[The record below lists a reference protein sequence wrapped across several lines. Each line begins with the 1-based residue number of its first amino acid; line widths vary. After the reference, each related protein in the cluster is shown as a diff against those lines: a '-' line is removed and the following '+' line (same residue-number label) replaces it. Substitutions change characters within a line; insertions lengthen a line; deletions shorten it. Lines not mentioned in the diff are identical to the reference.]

1 MFYYHV
7 QIIPG
12 ASQLFVWWI
21 PGESTWSMKLN
32 MHLHLVLF
40 LGVSSKQF
48 GEKPLLALLC
58 LPAWNSSAFNI
69 FMFMKFCIRDFYKNL
84 IPFLVSQ
91 AKNITLYMK
100 TYTHLRQYFAIYEI
114 STGNT
119 ISCLVQDSKKIQQIQ
134 RCQRNSWSK
143 FWTWCTISCLKN
155 KRLLWLHWMA
165 FFIIVMLCS
174 LCGW

>member
-1 MFYYHV
+1 
-7 QIIPG
+7 
-12 ASQLFVWWI
+12 
-21 PGESTWSMKLN
+21 MKLN

-48 GEKPLLALLC
+48 GEKPLLALSC
-58 LPAWNSSAFNI
+58 LPAWNSSAFNV
-69 FMFMKFCIRDFYKNL
+69 FMFMKFCIRDFYKTL

-119 ISCLVQDSKKIQQIQ
+119 ISCSVQDSKKKYS
-134 RCQRNSWSK
+134 RVRDARETADLN
-143 FWTWCTISCLKN
+143 FE
-155 KRLLWLHWMA
+155 HA
-165 FFIIVMLCS
+165 VPYPV
-174 LCGW
+174 